1 MKDCKT
7 ELADKLIEV
16 FDKYQNS
23 HTEHPDL

>member
-1 MKDCKT
+1 MKDGKT

-16 FDKYQNS
+16 LDEYQNS